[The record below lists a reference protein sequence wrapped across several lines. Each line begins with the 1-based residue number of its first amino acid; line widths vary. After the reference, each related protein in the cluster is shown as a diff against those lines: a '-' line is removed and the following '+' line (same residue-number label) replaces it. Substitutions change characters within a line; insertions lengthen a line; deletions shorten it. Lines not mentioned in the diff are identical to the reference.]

1 MSRATHTTL
10 KHYSSTPDKPLHG
23 DCPTGRNSRC
33 SYNRD
38 IVTWEKTHVPIKNP
52 PLVSVVRLMQPTFNH
67 LGSEEFLVGCER
79 CLDQNKNECLHHV
92 IWVMAPVKAE
102 RVNKQTNSQTQKSR
116 HTWSHVGII
125 QVPATFPHLKTG
137 HQRVVKKPGKI
148 YTIKTFTGIMSKKH
162 RHYILNNKTKV
173 SADTPL
179 RPSTGQEECIQLILC
194 AQDINPFE
202 FAATAREL

>member
-1 MSRATHTTL
+1 
-10 KHYSSTPDKPLHG
+10 
-23 DCPTGRNSRC
+23 
-33 SYNRD
+33 
-38 IVTWEKTHVPIKNP
+38 
-52 PLVSVVRLMQPTFNH
+52 MQPTFNH

-137 HQRVVKKPGKI
+137 HWRVVKKPRKI
-148 YTIKTFTGIMSKKH
+148 YTTKTFTGIMYKKH
-162 RHYILNNKTKV
+162 RHYILNNKTQV